1 MGALGGGR
9 TSDPTCA
16 QDLERPSIEQSIK
29 GMILVG
35 HLLMDVG
42 RNCAHLDDETELHP
56 LDEACRE
63 GKDPKYER
71 GGRKK
76 RDQPRRGNRGR
87 SRIAE
92 TSRAGSAKEAGTLTS
107 SAEETPVDTFQT

>member
-16 QDLERPSIEQSIK
+16 QDLERQSIEQSIK

-35 HLLMDVG
+35 HLLISFDWK
-42 RNCAHLDDETELHP
+42 CAHLDDETELHP

-63 GKDPKYER
+63 GKDP
-71 GGRKK
+71 
-76 RDQPRRGNRGR
+76 
-87 SRIAE
+87 I
-92 TSRAGSAKEAGTLTS
+92 
-107 SAEETPVDTFQT
+107 